1 MILNYSLH
9 KITQKDSSP
18 FNETE
23 YSNFKFGDTFYAEKF
38 ASALFSGF
46 IDKYEDLVLSK
57 SEIILLPSPY
67 YSIPTASN
75 FLCSFFKIKLNEFL
89 FHHGR
94 QACVETKIHRL
105 QTYVEDYGNMDFEQ
119 RINLISNDTYYLDKH
134 FLDNKFCIFLD
145 DIKIT
150 GSHERTVHKILDQY
164 GAKGEFLF
172 IYFAELINKEI
183 HPSIENHYNYF
194 AIKSVNDI
202 IKIVNADTFCF
213 NTRIVKY
220 ILLMNKDNFNAVI
233 QNVPSYKKQEL
244 FNLAISNNY
253 HQIED
258 YQFNVNKLKNKI
270 LWPLTYKRD
279 KEKAFMH
286 QNSQL
291 V

>member
-9 KITQKDSSP
+9 KIHEKDNCP

-38 ASALFSGF
+38 ASALFNGF
-46 IDKYEDLVLSK
+46 INKYEDLVLSK

-89 FHHGR
+89 FLHGR

-134 FLDNKFCIFLD
+134 FLENKFCIFLD

-150 GSHERTVHKILDQY
+150 GSHERTVNKILDQY

-172 IYFAELINKEI
+172 IYFAELVNKEI

-194 AIKSVNDI
+194 AMKSVNDI
-202 IKIVNADTFCF
+202 IEIINTDTFCF

-220 ILLMNKDNFNAVI
+220 ILLMEADNFTALMKNI
-233 QNVPSYKKQEL
+233 SSHKKREL

-253 HQIED
+253 HQISD
-258 YQFNVNKLKNKI
+258 YQYNINKLNNT
-270 LWPLTYKRD
+270 LWPLTYKKD
-279 KEKAFMH
+279 KEKASMLL
-286 QNSQL
+286 NSQS

>member
-9 KITQKDSSP
+9 KITQKDSCP
-18 FNETE
+18 FSETE

-38 ASALFSGF
+38 ASALFNGF
-46 IDKYEDLVLSK
+46 INEYKDLILSK

-67 YSIPTASN
+67 HAIPTASN

-89 FHHGR
+89 FGHGK

-134 FLDNKFCIFLD
+134 FLENKFCIFLD

-150 GSHERTVHKILDQY
+150 GSHERTVNKILDKY
-164 GAKGEFLF
+164 GAKGEFHF
-172 IYFAELINKEI
+172 IYFAELVNKDI

-194 AIKSVNDI
+194 AIKSVYDI
-202 IKIVNADTFCF
+202 IEIINADTFCF
-213 NTRIVKY
+213 NTRMVKY
-220 ILLMNKDNFNAVI
+220 ILLMEEKNFAAVI
-233 QNVPSYKKQEL
+233 NNIPYQKKQEL

-253 HQIED
+253 HQISD
-258 YQFNVNKLKNKI
+258 YQNNINQLHNNKLW
-270 LWPLTYKRD
+270 LLTYKKD
-279 KEKAFMH
+279 KEKTFMPL
-286 QNSQL
+286 NSPL

>member
-9 KITQKDSSP
+9 KITQKDNCP

-38 ASALFSGF
+38 ASALFNGF
-46 IDKYEDLVLSK
+46 INKYKDLVLSK

-89 FHHGR
+89 FLNGK
-94 QACVETKIHRL
+94 QACIETKIHRL
-105 QTYVEDYGNMDFEQ
+105 QTYVEDYGNMDFEK
-119 RINLISNDTYYLDKH
+119 RIKLISKDTYYLDKH
-134 FLDNKFCIFLD
+134 FLENKFCIFLD

-150 GSHERTVHKILDQY
+150 GSHELTVNKILDQY

-172 IYFAELINKEI
+172 IYFAELVNKEI

-202 IKIVNADTFCF
+202 IKIINTDTFCF

-220 ILLMNKDNFNAVI
+220 ILLMEENNFNTI
-233 QNVPSYKKQEL
+233 INSIPSQKKQEL

-253 HQIED
+253 HQISD
-258 YQFNVNKLKNKI
+258 YQFNLNKLKNNT
-270 LWPLTYKRD
+270 LWPLTYKKD